1 MMLLPR
7 PWWEDSRVSMDRM
20 RGETFGKSRGFGFVI
35 MGSAA
40 EAEKLIG
47 ELNGQEIDGRVLTV
61 KTADDR

>member
-1 MMLLPR
+1 
-7 PWWEDSRVSMDRM
+7 MDRM